1 MHSIEIDDQ
10 VLEELSRRATGFHVT
25 PNDVLRR
32 LLQLDASSQASPKQT
47 AANGSPPPVPTA
59 ALPSTLTEFVRS
71 ERFTRHHQAVDKFLA
86 MLGWLHHMHPKQ
98 FAEVSSAFRRGSRR
112 YFAKSEREILQS
124 GDGVTAKAIPQ
135 SPFWVLTT
143 LDNKS
148 KRIVLEDVL
157 RALGYS
163 RGDINSAL
171 AALPDS
177 GIRRSHARSRLLA
190 TL

>member
-10 VLEELSRRATGFHVT
+10 VLEELSRRATGFHAP
-25 PNDVLRR
+25 PNYVLRR

-135 SPFWVLTT
+135 SP
-143 LDNKS
+143 
-148 KRIVLEDVL
+148 
-157 RALGYS
+157 
-163 RGDINSAL
+163 
-171 AALPDS
+171 
-177 GIRRSHARSRLLA
+177 
-190 TL
+190 

>member
-1 MHSIEIDDQ
+1 MNSIEIDDQ
-10 VLEELSRRATGFHVT
+10 VLAELSSRATGFHAT

-32 LLQLDASSQASPKQT
+32 LLNIGASSPASPKQAT
-47 AANGSPPPVPTA
+47 ANGTPPA
-59 ALPSTLTEFVRS
+59 ADALPSTLPEFIKS
-71 ERFTRHHQAVDKFLA
+71 ERFTRHHQAIDKFLA
-86 MLGWLHHMHPKQ
+86 VLGWLHQAHPKQ
-98 FAEVSSAFRRGSRR
+98 FADMVLAFRRGSRR

-124 GDGVTAKAIPQ
+124 GDGITAKPIPK

-148 KRIVLEDVL
+148 KRIVLEDLL
-157 RALGYS
+157 RALAYA
-163 RGDINSAL
+163 RGDINMVL

-190 TL
+190 SL

>member
-10 VLEELSRRATGFHVT
+10 LFAELSRRATGFHVT

-32 LLQLDASSQASPKQT
+32 LLNLGASSQASPKHAT
-47 AANGSPPPVPTA
+47 SNGTPPSAA
-59 ALPSTLTEFVRS
+59 ALPSTLPEFIRS
-71 ERFTRHHQAVDKFLA
+71 ERFNRHYQAVDKFLA
-86 MLGWLHHMHPKQ
+86 ILGWLHHAHPKQ
-98 FAEVSSAFRRGSRR
+98 FADMALAFRRGSRR

-124 GDGVTAKAIPQ
+124 GDGITAKPIPQ

-148 KRIVLEDVL
+148 KRIVLEDLLGV
-157 RALGYS
+157 LGYS
-163 RGDINSAL
+163 RDDINLAL
-171 AALPDS
+171 AELPDS

-190 TL
+190 SL